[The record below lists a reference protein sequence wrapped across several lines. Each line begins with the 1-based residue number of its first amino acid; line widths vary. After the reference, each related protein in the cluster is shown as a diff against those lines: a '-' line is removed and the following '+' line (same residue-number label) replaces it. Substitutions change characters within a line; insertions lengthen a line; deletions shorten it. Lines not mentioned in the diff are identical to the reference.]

1 MKLTANFATCE
12 KNSKLQAGFRCWILS
27 RAIGGPAESRLAAA
41 QVVLTP
47 FSSPAFSLSHTLSLS
62 CAQSSYFLSPC
73 PLFVLHGD
81 DCQDDGIF
89 AGLLFLFLNVQSCA
103 G

>member
-62 CAQSSYFLSPC
+62 LALSP
-73 PLFVLHGD
+73 H
-81 DCQDDGIF
+81 IF
-89 AGLLFLFLNVQSCA
+89 CLPALFLYCMVMIAKMTGYLQVCCFFF
-103 G
+103 